1 MQNND
6 GHHGAAVAELP
17 ARVQIAGSLTLF
29 QIEESLTLLA
39 EAAQE
44 EGLTPEIEEAFA
56 QYLEGAAEKRDRVA
70 EFIQYCEGVAEL
82 AKAQVK
88 RLQARQKRFE
98 STAERVESM
107 VLRVLDVFGVTRL
120 EGKTHTLKKR
130 KCPAS
135 VEVTD
140 EAQVPAEFKRVTV
153 TLSLVQWSALLA
165 EAPEPLREQ
174 IVKNGLKREL
184 AVDLNAVKQALN
196 LEQKV
201 SGADLRINRFS
212 LQIS

>member
-1 MQNND
+1 MQSNN
-6 GHHGAAVAELP
+6 GHNGAAVAELP
-17 ARVQIAGSLTLF
+17 APVEIASSLTLF

-44 EGLTPEIEEAFA
+44 EGLTPEIEQAFA

-70 EFIQYCEGVAEL
+70 EFIQYCEGMAEL

-88 RLQARQKRFE
+88 RSQARQKRFE
-98 STAERVESM
+98 ATAERVESM
-107 VLRVLDVFGVTRL
+107 VLRVLDAFGVNRL

-135 VEVTD
+135 VEVPD
-140 EAQVPAEFKRVTV
+140 EAQVPAEFKQVTV
-153 TLSLVQWSALLA
+153 TLPLVQWSALLA
-165 EAPEPLREQ
+165 EAPENLREQ
-174 IVKNGLKREL
+174 IVKNGLKQEF
-184 AVDLNAVKQALN
+184 AIDLTAVKQALN
-196 LEQKV
+196 LEEKV
-201 SGADLRINRFS
+201 SGAHLKINRFS

>member
-1 MQNND
+1 MQNSN
-6 GHHGAAVAELP
+6 GQNGAAFAGLP
-17 ARVQIAGSLTLF
+17 APVEIASSLTIF

-44 EGLTPEIEEAFA
+44 EGLTPEIEQAFA

-70 EFIQYCEGVAEL
+70 EFIQYCEGMAEL
-82 AKAQVK
+82 AKVQVK

-98 STAERVESM
+98 ATAERVESM
-107 VLRVLDVFGVTRL
+107 VLRVLDAFGVNRH

-135 VEVTD
+135 VDITD

-153 TLSLVQWSALLA
+153 ALPLVQWHTLLA
-165 EAPEPLREQ
+165 EAPEQLREQ
-174 IVKNGLKREL
+174 IVKNGMKQEF
-184 AVDLNAVKQALN
+184 AIDLTAVKQALN
-196 LEQKV
+196 LEQR
-201 SGADLRINRFS
+201 SPAPT
-212 LQIS
+212 

>member
-1 MQNND
+1 MQSNN
-6 GHHGAAVAELP
+6 GHSEAAAAELP
-17 ARVQIAGSLTLF
+17 APVEIAGSLTLF

-44 EGLTPEIEEAFA
+44 EGLTPEIEQGFA

-70 EFIQYCEGVAEL
+70 EFIQYCEGMAEL
-82 AKAQVK
+82 AKAEVK

-98 STAERVESM
+98 ATVERVENM
-107 VLRVLDVFGVTRL
+107 VLRVLDAFGVSRL

-140 EAQVPAEFKRVTV
+140 EAQIPAEFKRITV
-153 TLSLVQWSALLA
+153 TLPLVKWSALLS
-165 EAPEPLREQ
+165 EAPEQLREQ
-174 IVKNGLKREL
+174 ITKSGLKQEF
-184 AVDLNAVKQALN
+184 AIDLTAIKQALN

-201 SGADLRINRFS
+201 SGADLKINRFS